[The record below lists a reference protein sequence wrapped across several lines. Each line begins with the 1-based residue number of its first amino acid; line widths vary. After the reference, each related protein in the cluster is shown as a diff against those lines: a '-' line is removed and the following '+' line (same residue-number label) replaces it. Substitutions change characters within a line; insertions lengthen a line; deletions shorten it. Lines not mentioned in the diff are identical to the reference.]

1 MFKKLIKKI
10 PVTSIPMILC
20 VILLCALVFLVNYRI
35 NAESI
40 GNMVG
45 EGTGM
50 LVGRAVGSLEGLTV
64 GQSEGYAAG
73 KEEGKSAK
81 DTTADLSGK
90 IQEVEK
96 LQVLVASGTYSDI
109 LTVGED
115 YAALLSQEYNAVF
128 TVDLSAAEIELR
140 EDGLHIL
147 LNQPSVEFI
156 PVGDIVKKNEYQE
169 NGFIGSTEDGYDA
182 LNNSANQMKV
192 KATEKLAGDAS
203 MMAAARASAERQL
216 IDLVKAVSLSKPEV
230 FIEWRKN

>member
-10 PVTSIPMILC
+10 PITSIPMILC
-20 VILLCALVFLVNYRI
+20 VILICALVFLVNYRI
-35 NAESI
+35 NAEST

-45 EGTGM
+45 EGTGT
-50 LVGRAVGSLEGLTV
+50 LVGRAIGSLEGLTV
-64 GQSEGYAAG
+64 GQIDGYNAG

-128 TVDLSAAEIELR
+128 TVDLSTAEIELR

-156 PVGDIVKKNEYQE
+156 PVGDIVKENEYQK
-169 NGFIGSTEDGYDA
+169 NGFTGSTEDGYDA
-182 LNNSANQMKV
+182 LNNSANQMKI

-203 MMAAARASAERQL
+203 MMAAARASAETQL
-216 IDLVKAVSLSKPEV
+216 IGLVNAVSLSKPKV
-230 FIEWRKN
+230 FVEWRES